1 MRRKKLPAAGDN
13 WTTNEGL
20 LKSITAV
27 IKERNSCPALDVK
40 AVWCLHFSDG
50 TYEYIDEDDL

>member
-1 MRRKKLPAAGDN
+1 MKRKKIPKVGDRWLTPDWRRKL
-13 WTTNEGL
+13 
-20 LKSITAV
+20 ITAV
-27 IKERNSCPALDVK
+27 VKERNSYPGLDVK